1 LISTKARVAFDLEAR
16 RNAFDQIRA
25 SKRCCVQFNLV
36 TERIKAAVCCFLD
49 NFFNNTFN
57 FMSIFR
63 QRDNEVV
70 CLSNLL
76 VLLKVS
82 VVGLADSVDLAN
94 FTESTEKVIG
104 RD

>member
-1 LISTKARVAFDLEAR
+1 
-16 RNAFDQIRA
+16 
-25 SKRCCVQFNLV
+25 
-36 TERIKAAVCCFLD
+36 
-49 NFFNNTFN
+49 
-57 FMSIFR
+57 MSIFR

-104 RD
+104 RDWGLAFEVGKPKSLSVLILKDFYDFSSDVVVDDVLKVD